1 MRSVIRATVA
11 TVARRRTRLQDGS
24 ICHGRLPPL
33 SLTED
38 NDKVVAVLRTLFA
51 CLFALAVQAAAA
63 RDVTVYAA
71 ASLTGALQEVGD
83 GFTAQGGPKIKF
95 SFAASSLLARQIE
108 AGAEADVFVSADSE
122 WMNYLA
128 DRNLIQ
134 TASRKDILS
143 NRLVLISA
151 KDNPIQ
157 LKIAPNFPLVLAL
170 GDGRLAVADP
180 DSVPAGRYARSA
192 LTSLGVW
199 GTVAERLVRA
209 ENVRVA
215 LTYVARGE
223 APLGI
228 VYETDAKAE
237 PKVKVVDVFPAD
249 SHLPIVY
256 PFALTQSGTS
266 AEAKAFL
273 DYTKSA
279 KAADVFRKYGF
290 SVLP

>member
-1 MRSVIRATVA
+1 LLRSLV
-11 TVARRRTRLQDGS
+11 
-24 ICHGRLPPL
+24 
-33 SLTED
+33 
-38 NDKVVAVLRTLFA
+38 A
-51 CLFALAVQAAAA
+51 CLLAFSVHTAAAA
-63 RDVTVYAA
+63 EREVTVFAA
-71 ASLTGALQEVGD
+71 ASLTGALQDIGD
-83 GFTAQGGPKIKF
+83 GFTAGGGAKIKF

-108 AGAEADVFVSADSE
+108 AGAEADIFVSADSE

-128 DRNLIQ
+128 DRALVQ
-134 TASRKDILS
+134 PASRKDILS
-143 NRLVLISA
+143 NRPVLIAA
-151 KDNPIQ
+151 KESPIA
-157 LKIAPNFPLVLAL
+157 LKVAPNFPLGAAL

-180 DSVPAGRYARSA
+180 DTVPAGRYARAA

-256 PFALTQSGTS
+256 PAALTKVGTS

-273 DYTKSA
+273 DHVKGA
-279 KAADVFRKYGF
+279 KAAEIFRKYGF
-290 SVLP
+290 GVLP

>member
-11 TVARRRTRLQDGS
+11 TVARRRTRLQDAP
-24 ICHGRLPPL
+24 ICHGPLPPL

-51 CLFALAVQAAAA
+51 CLFALTVQAAAA

-157 LKIAPNFPLVLAL
+157 LKIAPNFPLVQAL

>member
-1 MRSVIRATVA
+1 
-11 TVARRRTRLQDGS
+11 
-24 ICHGRLPPL
+24 
-33 SLTED
+33 LTED
-38 NDKVVAVLRTLFA
+38 NDKVGPVLRTLIA
-51 CLFALAVQAAAA
+51 CLFALAAHTAAA

-83 GFTAQGGPKIKF
+83 GFTAKGGPKIKF

-134 TASRKDILS
+134 TASRKDVLS

-151 KDNPIQ
+151 QNNPIR
-157 LKIAPNFPLVLAL
+157 LKIAPNFPLLQAL

-180 DSVPAGRYARSA
+180 DSVPAGRYAKSA

>member
-1 MRSVIRATVA
+1 M
-11 TVARRRTRLQDGS
+11 
-24 ICHGRLPPL
+24 GRVFAPAIAF
-33 SLTED
+33 
-38 NDKVVAVLRTLFA
+38 VWVAVL
-51 CLFALAVQAAAA
+51 AA
-63 RDVTVYAA
+63 RADERSVTVYAA
-71 ASLTGALQEVGD
+71 ASLTNALQEIGKAHEAGTGVRV
-83 GFTAQGGPKIKF
+83 KF

-108 AGAEADVFVSADSE
+108 GGAEADIFFSADTD

-128 DRNLIQ
+128 DRSLVKPETRKNL
-134 TASRKDILS
+134 LS
-143 NRLVLISA
+143 NRLVLIAA

-157 LKIAPNFPLVLAL
+157 LEIKHGFPLAQVL

-199 GTVAERLVRA
+199 GSVAERLVRA

-228 VYETDAKAE
+228 VYETDALAE
-237 PKVKVVDVFPAD
+237 PMVRAVGIFPAP

-256 PFALTQSGTS
+256 PAALTAMGTS
-266 AEAKAFL
+266 SEAKAFL
-273 DYTKSA
+273 A
-279 KAADVFRKYGF
+279 ALGGEKATAVYKKYGF
-290 SVLP
+290 IVLP

>member
-11 TVARRRTRLQDGS
+11 TVARRRTRLQGAAV
-24 ICHGRLPPL
+24 CQGPLLPL

-38 NDKVVAVLRTLFA
+38 NDKVGPVLRAFIA
-51 CLFALAVQAAAA
+51 CLFALAAHTAAA

-71 ASLTGALQEVGD
+71 ASLTGALQDAGD

-134 TASRKDILS
+134 TTSRKDILG

-157 LKIAPNFPLVLAL
+157 LKIAPSFPLVKAL

-180 DSVPAGRYARSA
+180 DSVPAGRYAKSA

-237 PKVKVVDVFPAD
+237 PKVKVVDVFPAE
-249 SHLPIVY
+249 SHLAIVY
-256 PFALTQSGTS
+256 PFALTHAGTS
-266 AEAKAFL
+266 PEAKAFL

>member
-1 MRSVIRATVA
+1 MR
-11 TVARRRTRLQDGS
+11 
-24 ICHGRLPPL
+24 
-33 SLTED
+33 
-38 NDKVVAVLRTLFA
+38 VLGVLVLG
-51 CLFALAVQAAAA
+51 LFALLTGAAAA
-63 RDVTVYAA
+63 ADREITVFAA
-71 ASLTGALQEVGD
+71 ASVTGAMQEIGD
-83 GFTAQGGPKIKF
+83 AFTAGGGAKVKF

-108 AGAEADVFVSADSE
+108 AGAEADIFISADSE

-134 TASRKDILS
+134 TASRKDVLS
-143 NRLVLISA
+143 NRLVLIAARES
-151 KDNPIQ
+151 PIA
-157 LKIAPNFPLVLAL
+157 LKIAPNFPLAQAL

-180 DSVPAGRYARSA
+180 DTVPAGRYARGA

-237 PKVKVVDVFPAD
+237 PKVKVVDVFPSD
-249 SHLPIVY
+249 SHPRIVY
-256 PFALTQSGTS
+256 PIALTASGRS
-266 AEAKAFL
+266 AGAKAFL
-273 DYTKSA
+273 DYVNGA
-279 KAADVFRKYGF
+279 NAAAVFRRYGF
-290 SVLP
+290 AILP